1 MILER
6 ILNMNRLEE
15 IKKEKM
21 ELRKALDSK
30 DCDLNEIES
39 KLNKLEAEEFEI
51 RKKQA
56 ICGRLDGGENIGKDK
71 GKDNNDMNNCDVV
84 DSVEYRKAFAQYVAS
99 GKLIPAE
106 VRSSIKTS
114 DAGAVIPATIMGKI
128 VEKLEGYGG
137 IYGMVTHTAYP
148 AGVTIPTS
156 TALPVAEWVAE
167 GGSTDNKKKNYGTIT
182 FAGNKVRV
190 AVSVSLEL
198 SVQALEVFEANL
210 ADNVANAM
218 IKAFDIAIINGSGI
232 GCPKGIL
239 TETPVETVTAAKL
252 NYELL
257 NNIEGAIPSAYDD
270 NAVIVMSK
278 KTLFALRSLKDAT
291 GVVAIETVDGK
302 PVYSLLGRRVVISP
316 TMPDY
321 SRAEA
326 GDVIAFA
333 VDLSQYIL
341 NFNYQIKVS
350 RREDWD
356 TEDQQMKAVAVAD
369 GKLVDANGL
378 VFVAKA

>member
-1 MILER
+1 
-6 ILNMNRLEE
+6 MNRLEE
-15 IKKEKM
+15 IKKEKL

-30 DCDLNEIES
+30 DCDLNDIES
-39 KLNKLEAEEFEI
+39 KLNALEAEEMEI
-51 RKKQA
+51 RKKQT
-56 ICGRLDGGENIGKDK
+56 ICGRLDSGEIVGKDM
-71 GKDNNDMNNCDVV
+71 GKDNNDMDENVV
-84 DSVEYRKAFAQYVAS
+84 DSLEYRKAFAQYVTT
-99 GKLIPAE
+99 GKRIPAE
-106 VRSSIKTS
+106 VRSSIQTA
-114 DAGAVIPATIMGKI
+114 DAGSVIPTTIMGKI

-167 GGSTDNKKKNYGTIT
+167 GAGTENKKKTYGTIT

-190 AVSVSLEL
+190 SVSVSLEL

-218 IKAFDIAIINGSGI
+218 IKAFDIAIINGTGV

-239 TETPVETVTAAKL
+239 TETPVETVTATKL

-257 NNIEGAIPSAYDD
+257 NTIEGAIPSAYDD

-302 PVYSLLGRRVVISP
+302 PIYSLLGRRVVISP
-316 TMPDY
+316 TMPDFNK
-321 SRAEA
+321 ATT

-341 NFNYQIKVS
+341 NFNYQLKVS

-378 VFVAKA
+378 VFIAKA

>member
-1 MILER
+1 
-6 ILNMNRLEE
+6 
-15 IKKEKM
+15 M

-84 DSVEYRKAFAQYVAS
+84 DSVEYRKAFAQYVTS
-99 GKLIPAE
+99 GMLIPAE

-182 FAGNKVRV
+182 FAGNN
-190 AVSVSLEL
+190 A
-198 SVQALEVFEANL
+198 
-210 ADNVANAM
+210 AD
-218 IKAFDIAIINGSGI
+218 I
-232 GCPKGIL
+232 
-239 TETPVETVTAAKL
+239 
-252 NYELL
+252 
-257 NNIEGAIPSAYDD
+257 
-270 NAVIVMSK
+270 
-278 KTLFALRSLKDAT
+278 
-291 GVVAIETVDGK
+291 
-302 PVYSLLGRRVVISP
+302 
-316 TMPDY
+316 
-321 SRAEA
+321 
-326 GDVIAFA
+326 
-333 VDLSQYIL
+333 
-341 NFNYQIKVS
+341 
-350 RREDWD
+350 
-356 TEDQQMKAVAVAD
+356 
-369 GKLVDANGL
+369 
-378 VFVAKA
+378 

>member
-1 MILER
+1 
-6 ILNMNRLEE
+6 MNRLEE

-30 DCDLNEIES
+30 DCDLNDIES

-84 DSVEYRKAFAQYVAS
+84 DSVEYRKAFAQYVTS

-114 DAGAVIPATIMGKI
+114 DAGAVIPTTIMGKI

-291 GVVAIETVDGK
+291 GVVAIETV
-302 PVYSLLGRRVVISP
+302 YSLLGRRVVISP